1 LESLTRKSLVVCTYD
16 ILHRDCDALTKI
28 TWDTVVLDEAHN
40 IKNAHTRRA
49 KAAFSLTA
57 GFRLA
62 TTGTPIENHLGELW
76 SLFHFLMP
84 DLLGEQHEF
93 VERFRSP
100 IENAKDQGRRKQLQ
114 ALIRPFVL
122 RRVKSQVLSELPP
135 RTELVRQV
143 QLSEAERELYEAI
156 RQRGLE
162 SLRVSAKDGNQQ
174 RIRVLAELMRLRRAC
189 CHPRLVIEDS
199 ELGSSKLSAFLEL
212 VTELRDAG
220 HRALVFSQFVDH
232 LSLVREA
239 LDDQGVPYLYLDG
252 STPLGERARRVEAF
266 QRGEGELFL
275 ISLRAG
281 GTGLNLTAADY
292 VIHLD
297 PWWNP
302 AVEDQ
307 ASDRAHRIGQER
319 PVTIYRLVTQGTI
332 EERLVVMHAEKRT
345 LVADILEG
353 TGGTKRFEP
362 DELMNLLREAAIA
375 RKTTL
380 RPAK

>member
-1 LESLTRKSLVVCTYD
+1 
-16 ILHRDCDALTKI
+16 
-28 TWDTVVLDEAHN
+28 
-40 IKNAHTRRA
+40 
-49 KAAFSLTA
+49 
-57 GFRLA
+57 
-62 TTGTPIENHLGELW
+62 
-76 SLFHFLMP
+76 MP
-84 DLLGEQHEF
+84 GLLGEQHEF

-100 IENAKDQGRRKQLQ
+100 IENARDQARRQQLQ
-114 ALIRPFVL
+114 ALIRPFLL
-122 RRVKSQVLSELPP
+122 RRTKGQVLSELPP

-143 QLSEAERELYEAI
+143 QLSEPEIELYEAI

-162 SLRVSAKDGNQQ
+162 SLRVSAKDSNQQ
-174 RIRVLAELMRLRRAC
+174 RIRVLTELMRLRRAC
-189 CHPRLVIEDS
+189 CHPRLVLEDS
-199 ELGSSKLSAFLEL
+199 DIGSSKLVALLEL
-212 VTELRDAG
+212 VTELREAG

-232 LSLVREA
+232 LTLVREA

-266 QRGEGELFL
+266 QSGAGDLFL

-307 ASDRAHRIGQER
+307 ASDRAHRIGQVR

-332 EERLVVMHAEKRT
+332 EERLVAMHTEKRT

-353 TGGTKRFEP
+353 TEGAKPLDPEA
-362 DELMNLLREAAIA
+362 LMNLLREAALSKRA
-375 RKTTL
+375 TM
-380 RPAK
+380 RPTG